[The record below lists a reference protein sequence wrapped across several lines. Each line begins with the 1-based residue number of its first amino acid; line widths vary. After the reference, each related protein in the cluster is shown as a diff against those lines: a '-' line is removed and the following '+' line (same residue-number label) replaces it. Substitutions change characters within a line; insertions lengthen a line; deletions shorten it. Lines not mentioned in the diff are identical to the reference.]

1 MRFFCGIIG
10 SGGKAMNRL
19 KEVRKVHQLTQTQL
33 AEKTGLSQNALSNYE
48 NGQRKP
54 SLDVW
59 NLLSN
64 YYKLPVPYLQGVSN
78 DRNGWDVWEENT
90 KYSKDEITAE
100 INRLK
105 KDKAIYSGDT
115 LQQQITKAVQSL
127 EGLGKN
133 DYNAVEFVAYAL
145 DMVNNAMTDN
155 FYIDESKVKF
165 GKTKSEAYTNG
176 SLLYKDMNND
186 VFLEINKI
194 LMHSKDDIR
203 NLIQKYHL
211 SNFK

>member
-1 MRFFCGIIG
+1 
-10 SGGKAMNRL
+10 MNRL
-19 KEVRKVHQLTQTQL
+19 KEVRKGHKLTQTRL

-64 YYKLPVPYLQGVSN
+64 YYKLPVPYLQGVSD

-105 KDKAIYSGDT
+105 KNKAIYSGDT

-155 FYIDESKVKF
+155 FYIDGSKVKF

-176 SLLYKDMNND
+176 SLLYKGMNND
-186 VFLEINKI
+186 VLLEMNRI

-203 NLIQKYHL
+203 DLIQKYHL